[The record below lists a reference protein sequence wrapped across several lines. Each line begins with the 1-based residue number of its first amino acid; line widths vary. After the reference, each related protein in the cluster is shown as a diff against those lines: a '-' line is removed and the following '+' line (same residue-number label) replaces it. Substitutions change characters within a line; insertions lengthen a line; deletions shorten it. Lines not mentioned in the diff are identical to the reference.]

1 MKRMDRADRM
11 RPLLILLTAGLVATA
26 SCTGGAGKSVNDP
39 PSSSAHI
46 AEGGTLRVAIPLNR
60 GASPLSAGPALDP
73 QTDYWSDSFEVFR
86 CCLLRTLLAYPGL
99 PTKEGGATL
108 HPDLAAQMPEISSDG
123 LTWTFRLKDGIAY
136 GPPFQDS
143 QVVAGDIIRALE
155 REAALASSET
165 YAFYYSIIEGFDARW
180 RGEAA
185 SISGL
190 EAPDDSTLVIHLTQP
205 AGDLGDL
212 FAMPATAP
220 IPPRPSGSS
229 GLGWAAGVHGYGRYL
244 VSTGPYMIEGSQ
256 DLDPSAPADER
267 APVSGYVPG
276 RSLTLVR
283 NPSWERGTDP
293 LRPAHVDRIEFTM
306 GFGID
311 TAVRMVRSGE
321 ADLYV
326 YDAPAPQVPIDVVQR
341 FLDHPDLGVVVH
353 IERRDLVRYISIN
366 LAVPPLDDL
375 HVRKAISY
383 AIDRDALVNFRG
395 GSIAGDTAGHVVL
408 DSLEN
413 NYLATYD
420 PYPTSLANARDEMSR
435 SKYDDDRDGR
445 CDHAACRGLLMLSA
459 FGFFPEMH
467 EMAESVRRDLEAI
480 GIELRIETDNRL
492 QAYRI
497 YDPRAKVP
505 LAIFPAWSK
514 DFLNA
519 SSWVPPLFS
528 SEGIGNANTSLVGAT
543 PAELT
548 KWGYDVTSVPSID
561 DEIDRCLA
569 LVGDLQV
576 RCWAEA
582 DQTLMD
588 TVVPWVPYVFE
599 NKVLLVSDTVDGY
612 TFDQFAAEPALDRI
626 ALSSDAA

>member
-1 MKRMDRADRM
+1 MERMDRADRM
-11 RPLLILLTAGLVATA
+11 RQLLVLLMAALMATA
-26 SCTGGAGKSVNDP
+26 SCTGGAGKDVNDR
-39 PSSSAHI
+39 PSSSTHI
-46 AEGGTLRVAIPLNR
+46 AVGGTLRVAIPLNKA
-60 GASPLSAGPALDP
+60 ASPLSTGPALDP
-73 QTDYWSDSFEVFR
+73 QTDYWGDSFEVFR

-99 PTKEGGATL
+99 PTKDGGATL
-108 HPDLAAQMPEISSDG
+108 HPDLAAQMPTISSDG
-123 LTWTFRLKDGIAY
+123 LTWTFGLKTGIAY

-143 QVVAGDIIRALE
+143 QVVSADIIRALE
-155 REAALASSET
+155 REAALASGNT
-165 YAFYYSIIEGFDARW
+165 YAFYYSIIEGFDARV
-180 RGEAA
+180 RGEAE

-190 EAPDDSTLVIHLTQP
+190 EAPDDSTLVVHLTYP

-212 FAMPATAP
+212 FAMPASAP
-220 IPPRPSGSS
+220 IPPGPSESS
-229 GLGWAAGVHGYGRYL
+229 GLGWAAGVHAYGRFL
-244 VSTGPYMIEGSQ
+244 VTTGPYMIEGSQ
-256 DLDPSAPADER
+256 DLDPSVPPDER
-267 APVSGYVPG
+267 APISGYVPG

-283 NPSWERGTDP
+283 NPSWERETDL
-293 LRPAHVDRIEFTM
+293 LRPAYVDRIEFTM

-311 TAVRMVRSGE
+311 RAVRMVRSGE

-341 FLDHPDLGVVVH
+341 FLDHPELGVTVH
-353 IERRDLVRYISIN
+353 IEPRDLVRYISIN

-383 AIDRDALVNFRG
+383 AIDRDALVNLRG
-395 GSIAGDTAGHVVL
+395 GRIVGDTAGHVVL

-413 NYLATYD
+413 NYLASYD
-420 PYPTSLANARDEMSR
+420 PYPTSLANARDEMAR
-435 SKYDDDRDGR
+435 SNYDDDHDGR

-467 EMAESVRRDLEAI
+467 DLAESVRRALEGI
-480 GIELRIETDNRL
+480 GIDLRIETANL
-492 QAYRI
+492 KGASAI
-497 YDPRAKVP
+497 YDPRGKVP
-505 LAIFPAWSK
+505 LAIFPAWQK

-519 SSWVPPLFS
+519 SSWIPLLFS
-528 SEGIGNANTSLVGAT
+528 SEGIGSGNTSLVGAT
-543 PAELT
+543 PSELQ

-561 DEIDRCLA
+561 DEIDKCVA

-582 DQTLMD
+582 DQTLME

-599 NKVLLVSDTVDGY
+599 NKVVLVSDTVVAY
-612 TFDQFAAEPALDRI
+612 TFDQFAVEPALDHI

>member
-1 MKRMDRADRM
+1 M
-11 RPLLILLTAGLVATA
+11 
-26 SCTGGAGKSVNDP
+26 
-39 PSSSAHI
+39 
-46 AEGGTLRVAIPLNR
+46 AIPLNI
-60 GASPLSAGPALDP
+60 ASPLSTGPALDP
-73 QTDYWSDSFEVFR
+73 QTDWWSDSFEVFR

-99 PTKEGGATL
+99 PTKDGGATL
-108 HPDLAAQMPEISSDG
+108 HPDLAAQMPTISSDG
-123 LTWTFRLKDGIAY
+123 LTWTFHLKKDIVY

-143 QVVAGDIIRALE
+143 RVVAADIIRALE
-155 REAALASSET
+155 REATKSAS
-165 YAFYYSIIEGFDARW
+165 YAFYYSIIEGFDARV
-180 RGEAA
+180 RGEAD

-190 EAPDDSTLVIHLTQP
+190 EAPDDFTLVVHLTHP

-220 IPPRPSGSS
+220 IPLGPSGSA

-244 VSTGPYMIEGSQ
+244 VATGPYMIEGSQ
-256 DLDPSAPADER
+256 DLDQSAPADDR
-267 APVSGYVPG
+267 APISGYVPG

-283 NPSWERGTDP
+283 NPSWERETDP
-293 LRPAHVDRIEFTM
+293 LRPAFVDRIEITM

-311 TAVRMVRSGE
+311 KAVRMVRSGE

-326 YDAPAPQVPIDVVQR
+326 FDAPAPQVPIDLVQR
-341 FLDHPDLGVVVH
+341 FLDHPELGVGVH
-353 IERRDLVRYISIN
+353 IETRDLVRYISIN
-366 LAVPPLDDL
+366 LAIPPLDDL

-383 AIDRDALVNFRG
+383 AIDRDALVNLRG
-395 GSIAGDTAGHVVL
+395 GRIVGDTASHVVL
-408 DSLEN
+408 NSLEN

-420 PYPTSLANARDEMSR
+420 PYPTSLTDARTEMALS
-435 SKYDDDRDGR
+435 SYDDDHNGR

-467 EMAESVRRDLEAI
+467 ELAESVRRDLEGI
-480 GIELRIETDNRL
+480 GIDLRIETVTVHRSN
-492 QAYRI
+492 AV

-505 LAIFPAWSK
+505 LAIYPAWQK

-519 SSWVPPLFS
+519 SSWVAPLFS
-528 SEGIGNANTSLVGAT
+528 GEAIGSGNTSLVGAT
-543 PAELT
+543 PAQLSE
-548 KWGYDVTSVPSID
+548 WGYDVVSVPSID
-561 DEIDRCLA
+561 DEIDKCMA

-582 DQTLMD
+582 DQTLME

-599 NKVLLVSDTVDGY
+599 NKVLLVSDTVVAY
-612 TFDQFAAEPALDRI
+612 AFDQFAAQPALDRI